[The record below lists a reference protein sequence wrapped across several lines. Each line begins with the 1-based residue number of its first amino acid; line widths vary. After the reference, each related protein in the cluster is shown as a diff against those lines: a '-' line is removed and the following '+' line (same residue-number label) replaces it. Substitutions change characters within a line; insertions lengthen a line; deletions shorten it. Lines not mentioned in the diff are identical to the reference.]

1 MTLRRFTT
9 VSTAELDSGRQ
20 AAMLEVLAGYQR
32 GLGKLHRRDHEEH
45 AWFLDRIRDLRT
57 IVGPSTVQPLRR
69 PDEPD

>member
-1 MTLRRFTT
+1 
-9 VSTAELDSGRQ
+9 
-20 AAMLEVLAGYQR
+20 MLEVLAGYQR

-69 PDEPD
+69 PDEPDWRRPLTWRKQLGAWQRP